1 MFDDDLVASPMR
13 PLPLSSPENKALE
26 SLVIYTKTKREGSH
40 PGYKTN
46 ISTAGSLSLSPIV
59 VICLDLISWKVE
71 LTFVPWL

>member
-1 MFDDDLVASPMR
+1 MC
-13 PLPLSSPENKALE
+13 PLPLSLLENTALE
-26 SLVIYTKTKREGSH
+26 SLLIYTKTKLEGSH

-46 ISTAGSLSLSPIV
+46 ISTAGSLSPSPIA